1 MNAISQ
7 LLSQLP
13 RDKHYCVAFSGG
25 LDSTVL
31 LHAVVEAL
39 PKGQVRAIHIH
50 HGLSPNA
57 DQWQKHC
64 ETISAQWSVPLT
76 TVRVNVQTD
85 GKGLEDAARQARYRA
100 FEQHLQPGDVLL
112 TAHHSDDQVETLLL
126 RLARGSGPRGL
137 AGMAAS
143 RPLGQG
149 KLWRPLLPVSRETLL
164 AYGRDHQLRWIDDES
179 NEDPRFDRNYLRHQV
194 LPPLRRRWPDLGER
208 WGTSA
213 ALCGEADQLLREYA
227 WEDLDR
233 LTVDSPGAV
242 PEFCPVLSLS
252 GLRAL
257 SVSRRQWVLRCWC
270 ETNGAGL
277 PTREALAQIEAQL
290 IQGREDAQALV
301 PVGDRT
307 VRRFRGGLYLVPA
320 LSDGELPD
328 GPVPLSLEGK
338 YAAVDLPTG
347 GALQVEWGG
356 EVDVR
361 LSAHLGPLTLRWRRG
376 GERCRPVGRGHSQ
389 TLKKLLQEYELP
401 PWWRERIPLIY
412 SGETLVAVPSLWVCE
427 GFQAAAGEPGYRLL
441 WFPDAGSERA
451 EG

>member
-1 MNAISQ
+1 MKAITQ
-7 LLSQLP
+7 LINQLP

-31 LHAVVEAL
+31 LHAVVEVL

-57 DQWQKHC
+57 DQWQQHC
-64 ETISAQWSVPLT
+64 ETTCVQWNVPLT
-76 TVRVNVQTD
+76 TVPVNVQTD

-100 FEQHLQPGDVLL
+100 FEQHLNPDDILL

-137 AGMAAS
+137 AGMASA

-149 KLWRPLLPVSRETLL
+149 ELWRPLLPVARETLL
-164 AYGRDHQLRWIDDES
+164 SYGREHQLQWIDDES
-179 NEDPRFDRNYLRHQV
+179 NEDPRFDRNYLRHEV
-194 LPPLRRRWPDLGER
+194 LPPLRRRWPELGEQ
-208 WGTSA
+208 WGASA

-227 WEDLDR
+227 REDLER
-233 LTVDSPGAV
+233 LRVDAPGVV
-242 PEFCPVLSLS
+242 PESSPVLSLS

-270 ETNGAGL
+270 ETSGAGL
-277 PTREALAQIEAQL
+277 PTREALAQVETQL
-290 IQGREDAQALV
+290 ILGREDARALV
-301 PVGDRT
+301 AVGDRT

-320 LSDGELPD
+320 MTEPD
-328 GPVPLSLEGK
+328 TPEGPVPLSLEEK
-338 YAAVDLPTG
+338 YASVDLPAG

-356 EVDVR
+356 EADVR
-361 LSAHLGPLTLRWRRG
+361 LSADLGPLTLRWRRG
-376 GERCRPVGRGHSQ
+376 GERCQPVGRAHSQ
-389 TLKKLLQEYELP
+389 TLKKLLLEYELP
-401 PWWRERIPLIY
+401 PWWRERIPLVY

-427 GFQAAAGEPGYRLL
+427 GFQAAAGEPGYRLR
-441 WFPDAGSERA
+441 WFPEAGPGVSFD
-451 EG
+451 